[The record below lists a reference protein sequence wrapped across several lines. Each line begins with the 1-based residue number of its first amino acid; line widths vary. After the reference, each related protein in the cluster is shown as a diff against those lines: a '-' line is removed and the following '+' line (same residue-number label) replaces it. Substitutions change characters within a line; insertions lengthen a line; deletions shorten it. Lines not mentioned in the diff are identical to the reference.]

1 MAGGVACGHTKSL
14 VSFFSHIN
22 GALSK
27 QLIQGMIGGHGMGGA
42 GSHIKAFWLSHSL
55 HQSEFCTEGLLG
67 QHAYVCMLG
76 RTLIKNTEGLQ
87 IQYLGLAYLS
97 ASTVF
102 MLIEHKK

>member
-42 GSHIKAFWLSHSL
+42 GSHIKAFWLPHSL
-55 HQSEFCTEGLLG
+55 HQSEFCTEGLLS
-67 QHAYVCMLG
+67 QHALCIYA
-76 RTLIKNTEGLQ
+76 RENTDQNAEGWQ
-87 IQYLGLAYLS
+87 IRYLGLAYVS